1 MNRVSIS
8 YAITACNEHI
18 ELKRLLDQ
26 LLSYIEDNDEIVV
39 QLDTTATDEVI
50 STVKEYFD
58 RVTFTQYSLNNDFA
72 SFKNNLKSNCLISI
86 SKNILKLGTIKNGFF
101 NPANYSLGQR
111 SQDLLPNYFENGLIY
126 ISHSNSIL
134 NENSIISGN
143 ILPYIVDH
151 QFPIVDID
159 EEIDFVY
166 GEFLFNKNIELFN
179 YLL

>member
-1 MNRVSIS
+1 MSES
-8 YAITACNEHI
+8 CQQFE
-18 ELKRLLDQ
+18 
-26 LLSYIEDNDEIVV
+26 
-39 QLDTTATDEVI
+39 
-50 STVKEYFD
+50 
-58 RVTFTQYSLNNDFA
+58 
-72 SFKNNLKSNCLISI
+72 NNLKSNCLISI